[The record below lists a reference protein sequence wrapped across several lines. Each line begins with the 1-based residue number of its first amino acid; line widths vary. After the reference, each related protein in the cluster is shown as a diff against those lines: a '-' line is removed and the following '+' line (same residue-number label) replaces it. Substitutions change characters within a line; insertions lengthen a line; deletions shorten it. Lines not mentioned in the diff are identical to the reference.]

1 MLGDVIE
8 AIFGAVFLD
17 SGNSLSQTWKVIY
30 RLMKKEIEAFMNRV
44 PIEIVRKLYEYPG
57 ANPKFED
64 PVVKGDKVMVA
75 VRFTCKNE
83 VLRVHGFGKNS
94 SAAKKAAAK
103 VAMHKLTM

>member
-1 MLGDVIE
+1 M
-8 AIFGAVFLD
+8 D
-17 SGNSLSQTWKVIY
+17 SGNSLEQTWKVIY
-30 RLMKKEIEAFMNRV
+30 KLMQNEIAAFMNKV

-57 ANPKFED
+57 ANPKFETA
-64 PVVKGDKVMVA
+64 VENGNRVMVA

-94 SAAKKAAAK
+94 STAKKAAAK

>member
-1 MLGDVIE
+1 MVE

-17 SGNSLSQTWKVIY
+17 SGNSLEQTWRVIY
-30 RLMKKEIEAFMNRV
+30 KLMQTEIAAFMSRV

-64 PVVKGDKVMVA
+64 AVVNGDRVMVA

-94 SAAKKAAAK
+94 TAAKKAAAK

>member
-1 MLGDVIE
+1 ME

-17 SGNSLSQTWKVIY
+17 SGNSLKQTWRVIY
-30 RLMKKEIEAFMNRV
+30 KLMRNEIDAFMKTV
-44 PIEIVRKLYEYPG
+44 PLEIVRQLYEYPG

-64 PVVKGDKVMVA
+64 PVVQHDKVMVA

-83 VLRVHGFGKNS
+83 VLRIHGFGKNS
-94 SAAKKAAAK
+94 TSAKKAAAK

>member
-1 MLGDVIE
+1 M
-8 AIFGAVFLD
+8 D
-17 SGNSLSQTWKVIY
+17 SGNSLTQTWKVIY
-30 RLMKKEIEAFMNRV
+30 KLMRNEIDAFMKRV
-44 PIEIVRKLYEYPG
+44 PIEICRKLYEYPG

-64 PVVKGDKVMVA
+64 AVVNGDKVMIA

-94 SAAKKAAAK
+94 SSAKKAAAK